1 MSPTTLPSTRT
12 ATNTASALPPW
23 SSPCRLTL
31 LPSSALFWPPS
42 VSPLASLLYPQYP
55 APTSTSRVCRGGLT
69 PLLLLGS
76 GFAPHECT
84 CSVSF
89 LPFPCRLPGHL
100 LAGASMVR
108 PRTLRSFWGL
118 RGFGPGGLGSSPR
131 PWGR

>member
-42 VSPLASLLYPQYP
+42 DSPLTSLLCPQYP
-55 APTSTSRVCRGGLT
+55 APASTSWVCRGGLT

-76 GFAPHECT
+76 GFAPHEGT
-84 CSVSF
+84 CRVCF
-89 LPFPCRLPGHL
+89 LPRPRRLPGHL
-100 LAGASMVR
+100 VAAASMVR
-108 PRTLRSFWGL
+108 TCTAHSFWDRDAL
-118 RGFGPGGLGSSPR
+118 GP
-131 PWGR
+131 